1 MARKL
6 KAYVTT
12 SGFFELAVAAPSM
25 KAALE
30 IWGSRSNLFQTGFA
44 KETDDA
50 GIVEATMEHPGTVLR
65 RAVGSNAAFKQDAEA
80 PKIAA
85 LEKAGKHKQAPV
97 TLKKKPKPEGKPAKK
112 SEPSPADRKAAAQL
126 YDLAQK
132 RREREEQRAEEQRQR
147 ERERRDQA
155 IEKAQAALDAAR
167 EEHDERVSAI
177 EAERE
182 ALDRKARLERL
193 RWEQEKEKLEAAVK
207 RARG

>member
-6 KAYVTT
+6 KVYVTT

-44 KETDDA
+44 KETEDA
-50 GIVEATMEHPGTVLR
+50 EIVKATMEYPGTVLR
-65 RAVGSNAAFKQDAEA
+65 RAVGSGGAFKQDAEA

-97 TLKKKPKPEGKPAKK
+97 TLKKKAKAESRPAKK
-112 SEPSPADRKAAAQL
+112 PEPSPADRKAAAQL

-147 ERERRDQA
+147 EREKREQA
-155 IEKAQAALDAAR
+155 IEKAQSNLADARA
-167 EEHDERVSAI
+167 EHEERVAEL
-177 EAERE
+177 EAERD
-182 ALDRKARLERL
+182 ALERKIRLEKQ
-193 RWEQEKEKLEAAVK
+193 RWTQEKDKLEAAIK